1 MSRTPIY
8 LHLSDPPTS
17 GDAEA
22 SFNPSVRRRSAL
34 ENQIEEALQDS
45 YNGVCLSITNDEW
58 RRRWTSLCLTTPSP
72 AEGGT
77 VPMPISDEL
86 KEQQRVAELWRV
98 SDAFKKSELN
108 ITKLE
113 EAENIVGLASEW
125 LELDSPDEWVRQDS
139 ELALRQ
145 ELAYASYLNVATVI
159 LPPPRNRQHVTDY
172 ARAINGCFASTP
184 SVLSSYVYLSVRIPL
199 SGIRKANRSGSV
211 TPGSSGSTAAAPTET
226 DVNEIWEMWDTIRTI
241 CGYNQRL
248 SVSLDLSYPLPPSKP
263 LLDRWNSEPLR
274 YIFLSASAFVANN
287 RGYPVLPKATQ
298 AFIRDVIKHHPG
310 IILSGVDKGIHRTGG
325 HTAYQQYI
333 RYLEKTSPYVVASE
347 TLGTVENF
355 ATGYWDFL
363 QAPLQVSKANIKI
376 QIPLIKPS
384 HKPLMDNLQSS
395 TYEVFE
401 RDPVKYSKY
410 EEAIYQAL
418 CDRAE
423 DSHTIICIAGA
434 GRGGL
439 VSRCLSAIARSHR
452 SANVYAVEKNPS
464 AYVTLQ
470 EKRDTEW
477 EGAVQLVF
485 GDMRVIT
492 PPEKADI
499 LVSELLGSFGDN
511 ELSPECLDGANRFL
525 KDDGISIPSSYTAYL
540 EPVSS
545 SRLFRDASNSLGDVK
560 GAETPYVVMFQAVNE
575 LSTEPQECWEFQH
588 PRHNAIT
595 DQNGLPLTNSHNT
608 RSAHLSFHIPQ
619 AGIVHGLAGYFEAVL
634 YGDVGLSIHPDR
646 KNDVSPN
653 MLSWFPLFFPLREPV
668 YVPANAELDVHLWR
682 LTDKRKV
689 WYEWF
694 VEAFYPT
701 SVSPTDPP
709 QSPSGVSNISEIN
722 APPPPS
728 PMVDALALSPERRFG
743 DLREGDAALE
753 MRVKIGQSSLHNPG
767 GRSSWIGL

>member
-17 GDAEA
+17 SGDAQP
-22 SFNPSVRRRSAL
+22 SFNPSVRKRSPL
-34 ENQIEEALQDS
+34 EDQIEEALQDS
-45 YNGVCLSITNDEW
+45 YNGLCLNITNDEW

-72 AEGGT
+72 AEGGS
-77 VPMPISDEL
+77 VLMPLSDEL

-98 SDAFKKSELN
+98 SDAFKKSEVN

-145 ELAYASYLNVATVI
+145 ELAYASYLNLATVV
-159 LPPPRNRQHVTDY
+159 LPPPRNRQHITDY
-172 ARAINGCFASTP
+172 ARAINGCFTNSP
-184 SVLSSYVYLSVRIPL
+184 PVLSSYVYLTIRIPL
-199 SGIRKANRSGSV
+199 SGARKANRSGSV
-211 TPGSSGSTAAAPTET
+211 TPGASSSTATAPTET

-241 CGYNQRL
+241 CSYNQRL

-274 YIFLSASAFVANN
+274 YIFLPASAFVANN

-298 AFIRDVIKHHPG
+298 AFFRDIIKHRPG
-310 IILSGVDKGIHRTGG
+310 VIVSGTDKGLHKTGG

-347 TLGTVENF
+347 TPGSVESF

-363 QAPLQVSKANIKI
+363 QAPLQ
-376 QIPLIKPS
+376 
-384 HKPLMDNLQSS
+384 PLMDNLQSS

-418 CDRAE
+418 CDRPE
-423 DSHTIICIAGA
+423 DSSTIICVAGA

-439 VSRCLSAIARSHR
+439 VSRCLSAIASSGRR
-452 SANVYAVEKNPS
+452 ATVYAIEKNPS

-485 GDMRVIT
+485 GDMRLIT

-511 ELSPECLDGANRFL
+511 ELSPECLDGASRFL

-545 SRLFRDASNSLGDVK
+545 SRLFRDASNSLSDVK

-575 LSTEPQECWEFQH
+575 LSAEPQECWEFQH
-588 PRHNAIT
+588 PRHNAII

-608 RSAHLSFHIPQ
+608 RSAHLSFQIPQ

-653 MLSWFPLFFPLREPV
+653 MLSWFPLFFPLKEPV
-668 YVPANAELDVHLWR
+668 YVPANAELDVHIWR

-701 SVSPTDPP
+701 SVSSTDPP
-709 QSPSGVSNISEIN
+709 HSPSGVAHMSDTN

-728 PMVDALALSPERRFG
+728 PMVDAPALAPEGRFE
-743 DLREGDAALE
+743 DTREGEATVE